1 MTADTM
7 TANTAAGTAE
17 HAFPRLIEAL
27 RAIPGVR
34 SVDVRNGALWADAPL
49 LDVEAMAAAMAAL
62 GIRLGTVTA
71 IPHPDSA
78 ESTVIYHYI
87 DEHRIINVKTCTRN
101 GALASLA
108 PSVRAAS
115 WAEREIRDLFAVEFP
130 GHPNPVPL
138 IRPEGIDT
146 ATLREAMCRPATVA
160 RKPSSPLASPLAS
173 PPAPHPARS

>member
-1 MTADTM
+1 MTADTTIVD
-7 TANTAAGTAE
+7 TADRNGG
-17 HAFPRLIEAL
+17 RLSETL
-27 RAIPGVR
+27 QAIPGVR
-34 SVDVRNGALWADAPL
+34 SVVVRNGALWADAPL
-49 LDVEAMAAAMAAL
+49 LDVEAMAATMATL

-71 IPHPDSA
+71 IPHADSA

-87 DEHRIINVKTCTRN
+87 DEHRIINVRTCTRN

-108 PSVRAAS
+108 SSVRAAS

-146 ATLREAMCRPATVA
+146 ATLREAMCRPATVT
-160 RKPSSPLASPLAS
+160 RKPSSPLASP
-173 PPAPHPARS
+173 PATLPARS

>member
-1 MTADTM
+1 MTVETTVATTVEPAADTADRDCSSL
-7 TANTAAGTAE
+7 G
-17 HAFPRLIEAL
+17 EAL

-34 SVDVRNGALWADAPL
+34 SVVVRNGALWADAPL
-49 LDVEAMAAAMAAL
+49 LNVEAMAAAMAAL

-71 IPHPDSA
+71 IPHADSA

-101 GALASLA
+101 GALTSLA

-146 ATLREAMCRPATVA
+146 ATLREAMCRPATVT
-160 RKPSSPLASPLAS
+160 RKPSSPLATRS
-173 PPAPHPARS
+173 ARS

>member
-1 MTADTM
+1 MTADTV
-7 TANTAAGTAE
+7 TDNTAAATGDRACV
-17 HAFPRLIEAL
+17 RLTEAL

-34 SVDVRNGALWADAPL
+34 SVVARNGALWADAPL
-49 LDVEAMAAAMAAL
+49 LDVEAMAAAMAAQ

-160 RKPSSPLASPLAS
+160 RKPSSPLASP
-173 PPAPHPARS
+173 PTPRPARS

>member
-1 MTADTM
+1 MTADIM
-7 TANTAAGTAE
+7 IANTAAANGDRACPHLT
-17 HAFPRLIEAL
+17 EAL

-49 LDVEAMAAAMAAL
+49 LDVEAMAAVMAAL

-71 IPHPDSA
+71 IPHSDSA

-87 DEHRIINVKTCTRN
+87 DEHRIINVRTCTRN

-108 PSVRAAS
+108 PNVRAAS

-146 ATLREAMCRPATVA
+146 ATLREAMCHPATVA
-160 RKPSSPLASPLAS
+160 RKPSSPLASPPATPS
-173 PPAPHPARS
+173 ARPPVRS